1 MKADSYI
8 PALSHN
14 WLTPLYDQLI
24 GWTMPEAT
32 FKRHLIKQADI
43 KSGHRVLDVGCGTAT
58 LTLLIKKTHPD
69 ADVVGV
75 DGDAKILGIAKRKAA
90 QANLDITLDEA
101 MGFDLPYP
109 TVSFDRV
116 VSSLMFHHLTRTNKI
131 ATLREINRVLRTDGE
146 LHIAD
151 FGKAHNLLMRA
162 ASFPWQVF
170 DGFKTTSD
178 NVNGLLTKLIQDA
191 GFAEVHKS
199 ADYMT
204 LFGTL
209 SLYVARKV

>member
-8 PALSHN
+8 PALSHD
-14 WLTPLYDQLI
+14 WLTPLYDKLI

-32 FKRHLIKQADI
+32 FKRHLIKQATI
-43 KSGHRVLDVGCGTAT
+43 QNGHRILDVGCGTAT
-58 LTLLIKKTHPD
+58 LTLMIKKTHPE
-69 ADVVGV
+69 AIVVGV
-75 DGDAKILGIAKRKAA
+75 DGDANILRIAKGKAA
-90 QANLDITLDEA
+90 RADLDITLDEA

-109 TVSFDRV
+109 TGTFDRV

-151 FGKAHNLLMRA
+151 FGQPHNLLMRA

-178 NVNGLLTKLIQDA
+178 KMNGLLPKLIQDA
-191 GFAEVHKS
+191 GFVEVHKS

-209 SLYVARKV
+209 SLYSAQKV